1 MKLYN
6 FLVYFIECA
15 LHVICTAQVGDGGI
29 MGVHLTKSVLALTKL
44 YKNICKRIWPFF
56 FQVVERKEKK
66 MSTESKQQIDTSHYT
81 NYCGSFFMWDLT
93 LKT

>member
-44 YKNICKRIWPFF
+44 YKNICKRI
-56 FQVVERKEKK
+56 
-66 MSTESKQQIDTSHYT
+66 
-81 NYCGSFFMWDLT
+81 
-93 LKT
+93 